1 MNPILA
7 LKLETWTNS
16 VNTFWR
22 SGFTAIVPNVTTF
35 EIRSPDGRTH
45 RTGTIDGTATVTER
59 PAVEPGV
66 LRYDVAVDG
75 PVTLRWTWPAETAVT
90 LWRATQGSRRE
101 LPIDWGSHRDVR
113 SVRSA
118 PVAALVDA
126 QDRSLS
132 TISLS
137 ASVRGC
143 DFAVG
148 VNEETA
154 EQLIELTVDDVEAR
168 RFTLRI
174 DLRELHFAEALR
186 GVTAEWTTE
195 LGDRIA
201 PVPSVAREAMY
212 STWYSDH
219 QHVSAESV
227 ERHARA
233 GASYGCTAVIVDDGW
248 QTDDTARGYAYC
260 GDWEP
265 TSRTFPDMASHVRRV
280 HELGLRYVLWI
291 APPLIG
297 VHSKSWDRLKDR
309 ILGFADG
316 EVTAVLD
323 PRYPEVR
330 EHLLESCIRPVRDWG
345 ADGLKIDFIDS
356 WAWSSPPRAPD
367 ADCTSVDEGVES
379 LLQAITTELRKLR
392 PDVLIEF
399 RQDYVNPR
407 LWQFGTFLRA
417 GDCAMDPVENRV
429 RTIDSRLLA
438 GDRAVHSDML
448 MWHPSASAEN
458 VAQQFIGAMFSTPQV
473 SMELDAMSPEHER
486 VVRYWLGFLSD
497 HADVL
502 LDGVL
507 VPSRPDA
514 RYTQVRAVGAETV
527 VAVFTN
533 PVVRV
538 TDTDRSIV
546 LVNGGASSRII
557 VEDAGPGPVDLVVSD
572 CSGTEVH
579 RGRTTPPE
587 VWAIDVPIAGVTR
600 IERV

>member
-1 MNPILA
+1 M
-7 LKLETWTNS
+7 
-16 VNTFWR
+16 
-22 SGFTAIVPNVTTF
+22 TTF
-35 EIRSPDGRTH
+35 EIRSPDGRTQ
-45 RTGTIDGTATVTER
+45 RTATITGAATVTER
-59 PAVEPGV
+59 PTTEPGV
-66 LRYDVAVDG
+66 LRYDVVSVG
-75 PVTLRWTWPAETAVT
+75 GGVSVRWTWPAESAVT
-90 LWRATQGSRRE
+90 LWRAEQGSRRE
-101 LPIDWGSHRDVR
+101 LPTDWGSHRDVR

-126 QDRSLS
+126 QDRSLA

-137 ASVRGC
+137 ATVRGC

-154 EQLIELTVDDVEAR
+154 EQLIELTVHDTEDQQ
-168 RFTLRI
+168 FTLRI
-174 DLRELHFAEALR
+174 DLRELHFAESLR
-186 GVTAEWTTE
+186 EVTAEWTTE

-201 PVPSVAREAMY
+201 RVPQVARQAMY

-219 QHVSAESV
+219 QYVSADTV

-233 GASYGCTAVIVDDGW
+233 AVAYDCAAVIVDDGW

-265 TSRTFPDMASHVRRV
+265 TSRTFPDMAAHVRRV
-280 HELGLRYVLWI
+280 HDLGLRYVLWI

-297 VHSKSWDRLKDR
+297 VHSKAWERLKDR
-309 ILGFADG
+309 TLGFADG

-330 EHLLESCIRPVRDWG
+330 EHLLECCIRPVRDWG
-345 ADGLKIDFIDS
+345 VDGLKLDFIDS
-356 WAWSSPPRAPD
+356 WAWKTPPPAPD
-367 ADCTSVDEGVES
+367 ADCASVDQGVEL
-379 LLQAITTELRKLR
+379 LLQAITDELRRLR

-417 GDCAMDPVENRV
+417 GDCALDPVENRV
-429 RTIDSRLLA
+429 RTVDSRLLA

-448 MWHPSASAEN
+448 MWSPKAAPET
-458 VAQQFIGAMFSTPQV
+458 VAQQFIGALFSTPQV
-473 SMELDAMSPEHER
+473 SMELDALSPEHER
-486 VVRYWLGFLSD
+486 VVRFWLGFMRD

-502 LDGVL
+502 LQGAL
-507 VPSRPDA
+507 TPTRPDA

-533 PVVRV
+533 PVVRL
-538 TDTDRSIV
+538 TDTDHNV
-546 LVNGGASSRII
+546 LLVNGSESRQLI
-557 VEDAGPGPVDLVVSD
+557 VEGAGPGPIELVVSD
-572 CSGTEVH
+572 PSGGEVY
-579 RGRTTPPE
+579 RQTTTPPE
-587 VWAIDVPIAGVTR
+587 LWAIDVPVAGVAR
-600 IERV
+600 IVRT